1 MRIIVWFLI
10 GFLSISSSVK
20 SQKKTDNSLLWE
32 ISGNGSQRPSY
43 LFGTY
48 HFAGKEFIDTMKVLQ
63 AKLNIADAI
72 VGELIMDN
80 SVVAKLAPY
89 MSMKNN
95 SLDKLLTAD
104 QFQLVSAYLK
114 KVAGF
119 DLTLLNSMKPVVV
132 QMTLMQ
138 FMAPKTITATNPALD
153 QYIQDYGRANN
164 KKIIGLET
172 VEDQAEI
179 LFGHSIERQKE
190 LLLKS
195 VVEAEKNSK
204 ESQKLYAYYIAQNLE
219 ELEQLFIKSD
229 DYSREELDQLLK
241 NRNVKWVAQL
251 PQLMKNQSLFIA
263 VGAGHLVGKDGLITR
278 LRALGYKVKP
288 VATN

>member
-153 QYIQDYGRANN
+153 QYLQDYGRANN

-278 LRALGYKVKP
+278 LRALGYTVKP

>member
-278 LRALGYKVKP
+278 LRALGYTVKP